1 MASVN
6 KVIILGNLGRDPET
20 RFSGNNL
27 QITSMSVATTS
38 YRRSAETQE
47 RVEETEWHRVVL
59 FGRQAEIAQ
68 QYLKKGSRVYLEGR
82 LRTRKW
88 EKDGQTHYS
97 TEILADTL
105 QLIDRKSDV
114 VGGGQSYAPQSS
126 GDGFESPA
134 APRRSEFTSAP
145 RPHVLQRLLSWQLWF
160 LRPRRQMILKQT
172 KFRSNK
178 TTYGCC
184 PRAAFSVGEQ
194 PFRRTASIGSS

>member
-82 LRTRKW
+82 LRT
-88 EKDGQTHYS
+88 

-134 APRRSEFTSAP
+134 APRRSEFTSGAP
-145 RPHVLQRLLSWQLWF
+145 AARP
-160 LRPRRQMILKQT
+160 
-172 KFRSNK
+172 
-178 TTYGCC
+178 
-184 PRAAFSVGEQ
+184 AAPAQ
-194 PFRRTASIGSS
+194 PAAPVPSAAPTDDFEADEIPF

>member
-114 VGGGQSYAPQSS
+114 VGGGL
-126 GDGFESPA
+126 ESPA
-134 APRRSEFTSAP
+134 APRRSEFTSGAP
-145 RPHVLQRLLSWQLWF
+145 AARP
-160 LRPRRQMILKQT
+160 
-172 KFRSNK
+172 
-178 TTYGCC
+178 
-184 PRAAFSVGEQ
+184 AAPAQ
-194 PFRRTASIGSS
+194 PAAPVPSAAPTDDFEADEIPF

>member
-134 APRRSEFTSAP
+134 APRRSPAARPAAPAQPAAPVPSAAP
-145 RPHVLQRLLSWQLWF
+145 TDDF
-160 LRPRRQMILKQT
+160 EADEI
-172 KFRSNK
+172 
-178 TTYGCC
+178 
-184 PRAAFSVGEQ
+184 
-194 PFRRTASIGSS
+194 PF

>member
-68 QYLKKGSRVYLEGR
+68 QYLKKGSRVYLE
-82 LRTRKW
+82 
-88 EKDGQTHYS
+88 
-97 TEILADTL
+97 
-105 QLIDRKSDV
+105 
-114 VGGGQSYAPQSS
+114 
-126 GDGFESPA
+126 
-134 APRRSEFTSAP
+134 
-145 RPHVLQRLLSWQLWF
+145 
-160 LRPRRQMILKQT
+160 
-172 KFRSNK
+172 
-178 TTYGCC
+178 
-184 PRAAFSVGEQ
+184 AAFALANGKKTDRHTIPPKSWLI
-194 PFRRTASIGSS
+194 RCS

>member
-134 APRRSEFTSAP
+134 APRRSEFTSGAP
-145 RPHVLQRLLSWQLWF
+145 AARP
-160 LRPRRQMILKQT
+160 
-172 KFRSNK
+172 
-178 TTYGCC
+178 
-184 PRAAFSVGEQ
+184 AAPAQ
-194 PFRRTASIGSS
+194 PAAPVPSAAPTDDFESDEIPF

>member
-1 MASVN
+1 MINRVILVGRLTKNPEIRKTPNGVSICKFTLAVSRKVKAQGQPDADFISCVAWN
-6 KVIILGNLGRDPET
+6 KTADL
-20 RFSGNNL
+20 
-27 QITSMSVATTS
+27 M
-38 YRRSAETQE
+38 Y
-47 RVEETEWHRVVL
+47 
-59 FGRQAEIAQ
+59 

-134 APRRSEFTSAP
+134 APRRSEFTSGAP
-145 RPHVLQRLLSWQLWF
+145 AARP
-160 LRPRRQMILKQT
+160 
-172 KFRSNK
+172 
-178 TTYGCC
+178 
-184 PRAAFSVGEQ
+184 AAPAQ
-194 PFRRTASIGSS
+194 PAAPVPSAAPTDDFEADEIPF

>member
-114 VGGGQSYAPQSS
+114 VGGGQSYAPQR
-126 GDGFESPA
+126 PLRA
-134 APRRSEFTSAP
+134 ALNLLPAP
-145 RPHVLQRLLSWQLWF
+145 RPHVLQRLLSRQLRF
-160 LRPRRQMILKQT
+160 LRPRRRMILKQT

-178 TTYGCC
+178 TTYG
-184 PRAAFSVGEQ
+184 
-194 PFRRTASIGSS
+194 

>member
-114 VGGGQSYAPQSS
+114 VGGGQSYAPQSAVTVLNLR
-126 GDGFESPA
+126 PLRA
-134 APRRSEFTSAP
+134 ALNLLPAP
-145 RPHVLQRLLSWQLWF
+145 RPHVLQRLLSRQLRF
-160 LRPRRQMILKQT
+160 LRPRRRMILKQT

-178 TTYGCC
+178 TTYG
-184 PRAAFSVGEQ
+184 
-194 PFRRTASIGSS
+194 

>member
-1 MASVN
+1 
-6 KVIILGNLGRDPET
+6 
-20 RFSGNNL
+20 
-27 QITSMSVATTS
+27 MSVATTS

-126 GDGFESPA
+126 GDGLNLRPLRAALNYFRRPAARPA
-134 APRRSEFTSAP
+134 APAQPAAPVPSAAP
-145 RPHVLQRLLSWQLWF
+145 TDDF
-160 LRPRRQMILKQT
+160 EADEI
-172 KFRSNK
+172 
-178 TTYGCC
+178 
-184 PRAAFSVGEQ
+184 
-194 PFRRTASIGSS
+194 PF